1 MRQRL
6 SERLS
11 AVNGAKAGYPPAF
24 RIFMDDYFYALSRMC
39 GSEYYSSLYNGY
51 LKKFDCWNGKFQPLV
66 AVIPATLHNNKIAQ
80 KDQMELLHRILV
92 EPFADSTIWE
102 KKGEK

>member
-6 SERLS
+6 SERLRT
-11 AVNGAKAGYPPAF
+11 VNGAKTGYPPAF

-51 LKKFDCWNGKFQPLV
+51 LKKFDCWDGLIH
-66 AVIPATLHNNKIAQ
+66 VIAIVVPTTLHNNKIAP

-102 KKGEK
+102 EKGEE